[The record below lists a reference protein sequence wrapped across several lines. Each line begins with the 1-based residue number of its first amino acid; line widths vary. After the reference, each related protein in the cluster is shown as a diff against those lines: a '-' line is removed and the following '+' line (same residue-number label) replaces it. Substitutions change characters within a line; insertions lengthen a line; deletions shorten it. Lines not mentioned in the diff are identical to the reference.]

1 MITSDTQ
8 QIEQLIQELRE
19 PWAHA
24 GTPDERLDQLRQMVL
39 RLANDRADARELS
52 DDRLMLCTKLLKE
65 KVHYFDIAKEQGQVI
80 ASQIEHQAKQDRRL
94 KTIELTV
101 NSIDAPAWNK
111 LQAIQEIFKTEL

>member
-8 QIEQLIQELRE
+8 QIEQLIQDLRE

-24 GTPDERLDQLRQMVL
+24 GTPDERLDQLRQMCL

-52 DDRLMLCTKLLKE
+52 DDRLLVCTKLLKE
-65 KVHYFDIAKEQGQVI
+65 KVHFCDIAQEQGQVI
-80 ASQIEHQAKQDRRL
+80 ASQLEHQAKQDRRL

-101 NSIDAPAWNK
+101 NSIDAPAWDK
-111 LQAIQEIFKTEL
+111 LRAIQEIFKVEL